1 MRSNSPT
8 GPFIGIATCLG
19 AGGGIRGVIV
29 CDCGTDGWLR
39 RTTGSL
45 DVVFDHPTSGSFLG
59 AIGGGATFV
68 EFGGVGVAFN
78 ARIPGAVLEN
88 IFCAGPPSLMVFL
101 GSSFFR
107 AGA

>member
-68 EFGGVGVAFN
+68 EFDGVGVGFN
-78 ARIPGAVLEN
+78 ARTPAAVLE
-88 IFCAGPPSLMVFL
+88 IICCAGPPPWVVFR
-101 GSSFFR
+101 GFFFFR
-107 AGA
+107 RGR

>member
-59 AIGGGATFV
+59 AIGGGATFG
-68 EFGGVGVAFN
+68 ELDGIGVAVN
-78 ARIPGAVLEN
+78 ARIPVAVLEIICGAGATSWV
-88 IFCAGPPSLMVFL
+88 IFG
-101 GSSFFR
+101 GSSLCG

>member
-59 AIGGGATFV
+59 AIGGGGTLVLFC
-68 EFGGVGVAFN
+68 GSGVAFN
-78 ARIPGAVLEN
+78 SALPVALLPLFFVSR
-88 IFCAGPPSLMVFL
+88 PPSP
-101 GSSFFR
+101 SSFRSPHF
-107 AGA
+107 